1 MRWPVYIQAARF
13 MSLKAKPVKPPF
25 YRRRWFY
32 VLAGLPIIGGAT
44 YASLDKVTQR
54 KARVIIQ
61 GFGRFQRSLF
71 IGLKISIDYKYTL
84 WNLDEESE
92 EYEKA
97 LGPCHKRAAERILQG
112 CLQNGGL
119 YIKLGQG
126 LVSMNH
132 ILPKEYLN
140 TLEVLQDKALTRTSD
155 EVEQLFQEDF
165 GKSPNEMFK
174 SFEET
179 PIAAASLAQVH
190 RAETH
195 EGEQVAVKV
204 QYIDLRDRFAGD
216 IRTCEILLDLIGW
229 MHPKFAFRWV
239 LKDLKGTLAMELD
252 FINEGKNGERC
263 AEDLKHFKYIYV
275 PKIYWDKTSKRVL
288 TTEFIDG
295 CKISNKEA
303 IKEMGLSL
311 SDIDEK
317 LVQCFSHQIFHTGF
331 VHADP
336 HPGNIFICKD
346 NDGTA
351 QLVLLDHGLY
361 DYLRQHDRV
370 ALCRLYK
377 AIILRDEDNMKLFAN
392 DLGVEDWLLF
402 CLMIVQ
408 RPIPLKSKVPFRMK
422 PLSRQEWKAMSEKEK
437 ETLRQEFVDIHDGV
451 LRVMKNMPSS
461 LMWIFRNLN
470 TIRAIN
476 RIHGHPVDRYTIM
489 ARSAIAGAY
498 KEERHTGLI
507 SKVQSSWERLVF
519 EYRLQSE
526 KLRTW
531 MVERYVKVLQ
541 FLGWLPNLDE
551 LKKIIEKNE
560 QKMETL

>member
-461 LMWIFRNLN
+461 LMWIFRL
-470 TIRAIN
+470 
-476 RIHGHPVDRYTIM
+476 
-489 ARSAIAGAY
+489 
-498 KEERHTGLI
+498 
-507 SKVQSSWERLVF
+507 F
-519 EYRLQSE
+519 C
-526 KLRTW
+526 
-531 MVERYVKVLQ
+531 VL
-541 FLGWLPNLDE
+541 
-551 LKKIIEKNE
+551 
-560 QKMETL
+560 

>member
-392 DLGVEDWLLF
+392 DLGVEDFFVF
-402 CLMIVQ
+402 CEILVQ
-408 RPIPLKSKVPFRMK
+408 RPIARTSFHLPSRMTEEDLEYMAKMAAQRFDKIMIVLK
-422 PLSRQEWKAMSEKEK
+422 E
-437 ETLRQEFVDIHDGV
+437 
-451 LRVMKNMPSS
+451 MPRPML
-461 LMWIFRNLN
+461 LMIRNLN